1 MTEDRQM
8 ERWKINLYTLWISQ
22 VISLTSFGFGLPFIP
37 FFIQELGVTD
47 PEQLKIF
54 TGVLSAAPAI
64 TMAIMSPIWGILSDR
79 FGQKLMIQR
88 ATFAAVIIIGGMG
101 LSTNVWHLV
110 ILRFMQGLFTGTIT
124 ASSAF
129 VAVNT
134 PNHRFSYALG
144 FLSSSTFVGY
154 SLGPLLGGK
163 VAEHFGYRMSFYVGA
178 LLMLLAFLI
187 VTFLLKG
194 EKKTSNR
201 KTAIIRGGGN
211 WKTLFASGIMLLLV
225 MLFFQRIIRTIFN
238 PFIPLYV
245 QELTG
250 TIIGAAEKTGYLNG
264 LVGFV
269 TAVSAVLIS
278 RLGDKY
284 DKMKMIK
291 IMLIIGFVDVL
302 ILNLLDGM
310 MPFVIFYTA
319 LFFIIGG
326 IEPLVTSTTAE
337 MTPAEQR
344 GTLFGIQGLVGSLG
358 WMASPTIGT
367 YVSLKFGLS
376 EIFWVL
382 LAFVGLNIL
391 VAFFIARKQKE
402 STLS

>member
-1 MTEDRQM
+1 
-8 ERWKINLYTLWISQ
+8 
-22 VISLTSFGFGLPFIP
+22 
-37 FFIQELGVTD
+37 
-47 PEQLKIF
+47 
-54 TGVLSAAPAI
+54 
-64 TMAIMSPIWGILSDR
+64 
-79 FGQKLMIQR
+79 
-88 ATFAAVIIIGGMG
+88 
-101 LSTNVWHLV
+101 
-110 ILRFMQGLFTGTIT
+110 
-124 ASSAF
+124 
-129 VAVNT
+129 
-134 PNHRFSYALG
+134 
-144 FLSSSTFVGY
+144 
-154 SLGPLLGGK
+154 
-163 VAEHFGYRMSFYVGA
+163 
-178 LLMLLAFLI
+178 
-187 VTFLLKG
+187 
-194 EKKTSNR
+194 
-201 KTAIIRGGGN
+201 
-211 WKTLFASGIMLLLV
+211 MLLLV

-402 STLS
+402 STLSR